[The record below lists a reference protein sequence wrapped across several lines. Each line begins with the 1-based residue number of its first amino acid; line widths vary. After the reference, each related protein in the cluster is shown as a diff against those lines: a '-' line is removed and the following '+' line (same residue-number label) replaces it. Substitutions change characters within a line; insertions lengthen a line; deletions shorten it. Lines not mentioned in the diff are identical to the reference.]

1 MEKAFLVS
9 FSERAKKER
18 KKEKDTGNKPNEI
31 NKLEQA
37 ICFQRLISQ

>member
-9 FSERAKKER
+9 FSGKAKKES
-18 KKEKDTGNKPNEI
+18 KKRDTGNKPNEI
-31 NKLEQA
+31 NKLEQF